1 MQQDLTDVIEELVTR
16 RVRAGADG
24 AAGDPDTG
32 LHDRGVDSLGI
43 VGLIVD
49 IERTLGVRFPA
60 ALITA
65 DTFASVRSVAAAVHG
80 LTEGDA

>member
-1 MQQDLTDVIEELVTR
+1 MQQDLTDIIEKLVTR
-16 RVRAGADG
+16 RVRGGGDG

-43 VGLIVD
+43 ASLIVD

-65 DTFASVRSVAAAVHG
+65 DTFASVRSVAAAVRG
-80 LTEGDA
+80 LIEGAA